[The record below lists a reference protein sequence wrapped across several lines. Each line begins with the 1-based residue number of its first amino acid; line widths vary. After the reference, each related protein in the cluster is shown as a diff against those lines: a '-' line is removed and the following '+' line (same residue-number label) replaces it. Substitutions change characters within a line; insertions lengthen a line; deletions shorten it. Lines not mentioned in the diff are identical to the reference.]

1 MTTVSATRSDYF
13 RCLHPQLRQGHLLS
27 KGFHTDAD
35 KESRVQKNRQKMITI
50 KLSIG
55 HDLYCCNPSLFD
67 FKLIWQ
73 CTVHFSLCT
82 KINVKIFEG
91 FLANDHPD
99 QIKGAAKDYLRLS
112 KGIMSMKIIYRTF
125 IKKLDFVFSVFHF
138 YCFRDFAEAFNKALD
153 FRYKVAVL
161 QTSRTN
167 PQMWNLKKI
176 LAFSR
181 ISSKRLAWF
190 WITQNCSGQP

>member
-1 MTTVSATRSDYF
+1 MLIRKAG
-13 RCLHPQLRQGHLLS
+13 C
-27 KGFHTDAD
+27 K
-35 KESRVQKNRQKMITI
+35 KIIK
-50 KLSIG
+50 KLSQLNCQLAMIFIAVIPV
-55 HDLYCCNPSLFD
+55 YSIS
-67 FKLIWQ
+67 KLIWQ

-99 QIKGAAKDYLRLS
+99 QIKGAAKDHLRLT
-112 KGIMSMKIIYRTF
+112 KGIMSMKNIYRTF
-125 IKKLDFVFSVFHF
+125 IKKLHFVFSVFHF

-167 PQMWNLKKI
+167 PQMWNLKK
-176 LAFSR
+176 F
-181 ISSKRLAWF
+181 
-190 WITQNCSGQP
+190 

>member
-27 KGFHTDAD
+27 KGFPNDAD

-55 HDLYCCNPSLFD
+55 HDLYCCNPSL
-67 FKLIWQ
+67 L
-73 CTVHFSLCT
+73 CTLYSALCT
-82 KINVKIFEG
+82 KINVKIFQG

-112 KGIMSMKIIYRTF
+112 KGIMSMKNIYRTF
-125 IKKLDFVFSVFHF
+125 IKKLHFVFSVFHF

-167 PQMWNLKKI
+167 PQM
-176 LAFSR
+176 
-181 ISSKRLAWF
+181 
-190 WITQNCSGQP
+190 